1 MYEIK
6 ILPNRSLTIPLFCKP
21 ALRSSLECKIGT
33 AVGTVLHIAGQSR
46 FKFHD
51 YILINQE
58 DTHKTS
64 DENLDRADNEVL

>member
-1 MYEIK
+1 M
-6 ILPNRSLTIPLFCKP
+6 
-21 ALRSSLECKIGT
+21 RSSLECKIGT

-51 YILINQE
+51 YISIIQE
-58 DTHKTS
+58 DMHKTS